1 MERVDAKRS
10 LIWHGLVLFFLGLV
24 TGFVIPGLTNPRMG
38 LSAHM
43 EALLNG
49 MFLILAGGVV
59 WDLLKLS
66 GRAATAVYWML
77 LYAAYGSWVF
87 CLLAAV
93 FGASKTMPIA
103 GAGYSAD
110 PWQEQ
115 LVTAG
120 LGLVAISITLA
131 CAFVLYGYRKG
142 KGTSEA

>member
-1 MERVDAKRS
+1 MAAVDAKRG
-10 LIWHGLVLFFLGLV
+10 LVWHGLVLFFLGLL
-24 TGFVIPGLTNPRMG
+24 TGFVIPALTNPRMG

-49 MFLILAGGVV
+49 MFLILAGGIV
-59 WDLLKLS
+59 WDHFKLS
-66 GRAATAVYWML
+66 ERVATAVYWML

-93 FGASKTMPIA
+93 FGASEMLPIA

-115 LVTAG
+115 LIKGG

-131 CAFVLYGYRKG
+131 CCLALYGIRKKPRESIG
-142 KGTSEA
+142 